1 MNDLILYR
9 NEWYTVNQYLERGV
23 MLEDEIGNLFHVKD
37 KDIQV
42 PSSNLVVYYA

>member
-9 NEWYTVNQYLERGV
+9 GEWYTVNQYLKGSV

-37 KDIQV
+37 RDIQI
-42 PSSNLVVYYA
+42 PSSSWIVHYA